1 MFTKIL
7 DSFCLCSN
15 QKENP
20 LSINIIQSNQKSE
33 NTNLKSPL
41 FGKNK
46 KFGSTKTNAVVMR
59 DPIQLKGI
67 NDSDSPINNSY
78 NNNNLTILKLPEEL
92 IRKKIKMFGTSNDT
106 RRRILDENRYFQTF
120 QNKIDNIVNEYA
132 KQKTVSESDD
142 SESN

>member
-1 MFTKIL
+1 MFTKIFDL
-7 DSFCLCSN
+7 FCLCSN

-20 LSINIIQSNQKSE
+20 LTINLIQSNQKSE
-33 NTNLKSPL
+33 NETKNST
-41 FGKNK
+41 FIGKNK

-59 DPIQLKGI
+59 DPIHLKII
-67 NDSDSPINNSY
+67 NDTDSSINSPC
-78 NNNNLTILKLPEEL
+78 NNNLTILKIPEEL

-106 RRRILDENRYFQTF
+106 RRRIIDENRYFQNF
-120 QNKIDNIVNEYA
+120 QNKINDIVNEYN